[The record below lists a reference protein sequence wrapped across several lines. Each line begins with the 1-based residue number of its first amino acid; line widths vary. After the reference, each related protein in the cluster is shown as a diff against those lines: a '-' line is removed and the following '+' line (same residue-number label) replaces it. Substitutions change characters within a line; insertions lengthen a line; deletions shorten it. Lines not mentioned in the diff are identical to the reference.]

1 MPRGAAEAAGER
13 PTGNS
18 GGRRRGVGR
27 LGAERAEER
36 SRRVG
41 LGRDLPYEFVFLLPN
56 RATDPSCRNWPNP
69 SAIRLPGIRIRF
81 TDPVVN
87 EEVGKDLVTRIF
99 FNI

>member
-13 PTGNS
+13 PAGNS

-41 LGRDLPYEFVFLLPN
+41 VGRDLPYEFVFLLP
-56 RATDPSCRNWPNP
+56 
-69 SAIRLPGIRIRF
+69 
-81 TDPVVN
+81 
-87 EEVGKDLVTRIF
+87 
-99 FNI
+99 